1 MNLYIRKLTAADRQ
15 QVSCNLEGYWAIFE
29 DERVA
34 AVDRDKEYLKDVLSD
49 VYGLSTEE
57 VERLAA

>member
-1 MNLYIRKLTAADRQ
+1 MNLYIRQLTAADRKR
-15 QVSCNLEGYWAIFE
+15 VSCNLEGYWAIFE

-34 AVDRDKEYLKDVLSD
+34 AVDRDKGYLKDVLSD
-49 VYGLSTEE
+49 VYGLSIEE